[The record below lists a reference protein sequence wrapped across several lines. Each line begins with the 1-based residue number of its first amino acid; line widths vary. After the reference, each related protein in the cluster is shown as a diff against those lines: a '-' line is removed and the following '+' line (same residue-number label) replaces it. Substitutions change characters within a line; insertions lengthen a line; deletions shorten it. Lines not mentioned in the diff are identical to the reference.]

1 MCSGTRQSSH
11 VYKNYLLKHLLRQET
26 AALIERS
33 RNGHAAGGAQVTAL
47 QLDLP
52 DEGSNGAICIAVER
66 RAAHI
71 FGAMQGSVIWLH
83 DDDDY

>member
-33 RNGHAAGGAQVTAL
+33 HNSHAAGGAQVTA
-47 QLDLP
+47 
-52 DEGSNGAICIAVER
+52 
-66 RAAHI
+66 
-71 FGAMQGSVIWLH
+71 
-83 DDDDY
+83 